1 MTENTKEEAKRE
13 FALQRVYTKDVSFET
28 PNTPAIFQQ
37 EWKPDTKVNLNTEM
51 QKLGEGVYEVVLS
64 VTVTTTIGE
73 ETAYL
78 AEAKQAGIFTI
89 TGFSDQELGPLI
101 GAFCPSQLLKR
112 IKSLI
117 ISNRSVHNTSRFF
130 QQAVF
135 RTDARIIKPGCD
147 GMRRKHL
154 PLLVLQQIALGA
166 VENTGSAVCEWG
178 RMRPPADTG
187 TGRLHTNQPH
197 AFII

>member
-101 GAFCPSQLLKR
+101 GAFCPSQLFPFVREVLSDLVMKG
-112 IKSLI
+112 S
-117 ISNRSVHNTSRFF
+117 FP
-130 QQAVF
+130 Q
-135 RTDARIIKPGCD
+135 
-147 GMRRKHL
+147 M
-154 PLLVLQQIALGA
+154 VLQPVNFDALYAQHQQELAKQSGQA
-166 VENTGSAVCEWG
+166 PEAT
-178 RMRPPADTG
+178 
-187 TGRLHTNQPH
+187 H
-197 AFII
+197 